1 MAVLPESNTLNLPGG
16 VEFSQPGLT
25 WKINQET
32 RRIEGTVDGYESVR
46 QAVEIILYVERFR
59 WQIYTPYSGVQFDGL
74 IGQNPGY
81 VGSELQ
87 RRITDALVMDDRVT
101 GIKDFTYTADGD
113 KMTVSFTVTTVYGDI
128 SAQTEVTLS
137 D

>member
-101 GIKDFTYTADGD
+101 GIKDFTYAADGD

-128 SAQTEVTLS
+128 PAQTEVTLS

>member
-46 QAVEIILYVERFR
+46 QAVEIILYVERF
-59 WQIYTPYSGVQFDGL
+59 PVML
-74 IGQNPGY
+74 
-81 VGSELQ
+81 
-87 RRITDALVMDDRVT
+87 ALSC
-101 GIKDFTYTADGD
+101 KEE
-113 KMTVSFTVTTVYGDI
+113 S
-128 SAQTEVTLS
+128 QTHL
-137 D
+137 

>member
-101 GIKDFTYTADGD
+101 GIKDFAYTADGD

-128 SAQTEVTLS
+128 PAQTEVTLS